1 MNVTIF
7 KWYDS
12 LSIWPRI
19 FFNALS
25 ASLPFYFAAFLSSS
39 VAEAYKATT
48 KTAFFIHFAVFGV
61 LITVITFI
69 YRLLCFYHTAYK
81 EEMQEEHKALFRA
94 FTLCDR
100 RVIKQHKII
109 KNSFSDPGT
118 KISDLIANVER
129 IQEIV
134 DDTYSTFESIYGN
147 QERSGE
153 RINFEVTFMT
163 NSYEDMKITIP
174 CSANRSG
181 RKPRSMVLRKEN
193 PNIYD
198 DTETAKIYI
207 AKRPN
212 SIIVSDTSDPTYAQ
226 LYTTQ
231 KERIKSSIIYPVLCE
246 DNIVLGTLVVHCDRA
261 GFFTNEKERF
271 WSDLLEVFS
280 KRISVEKMK
289 LDMMDRV
296 TRQDTLNV
304 TLQHH
309 IPF

>member
-1 MNVTIF
+1 MNVNIL
-7 KWYDS
+7 KWYDN

-19 FFNALS
+19 FLNALS

-39 VAEAYKATT
+39 VANAYDAPA
-48 KTAFFIHFAVFGV
+48 KTALFIHFAVFGI
-61 LITVITFI
+61 LITVIAFL
-69 YRLLCFYHTAYK
+69 YRLLSFYHNAYK
-81 EEMQEEHKALFRA
+81 QEVAEEHKALFRA

-100 RVIKQHKII
+100 RVIKQHEVI
-109 KNSFSDPGT
+109 KKSFLDPST
-118 KISDLIANVER
+118 RIRDLISNVDR

-153 RINFEVTFMT
+153 RIDFEVTFMT
-163 NSYEDMKITIP
+163 ISYEDKKITIP

-181 RKPRSMVLRKEN
+181 RKPRSMVLRKDN

-198 DTETAKIYI
+198 GTETANIYR

-212 SIIVSDTSDPTYAQ
+212 PIIVPDTSDPTYAE
-226 LYTTQ
+226 LYPTQ

-261 GFFTNEKERF
+261 GFFTSEKEKF
-271 WSDLLEVFS
+271 WCDLLEVFS

-289 LDMMDRV
+289 LDRMDSV
-296 TRQDTLNV
+296 TRQDTINIE
-304 TLQHH
+304 LQHQ
-309 IPF
+309 IAF